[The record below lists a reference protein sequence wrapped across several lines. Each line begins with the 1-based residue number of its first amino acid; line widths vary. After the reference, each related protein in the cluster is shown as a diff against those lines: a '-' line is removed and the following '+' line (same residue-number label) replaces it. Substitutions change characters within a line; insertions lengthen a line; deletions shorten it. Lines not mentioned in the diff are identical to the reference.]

1 MIPKANSAATPAMI
15 GIAISSR
22 SRDNTRHEAWAS
34 LQAFEMRPTGA
45 SLGGGRRDDRG
56 VRRRTGPRLRHAGR
70 RIAHGALGGVP
81 LSAVPDKRQTS
92 KQRRAARNRASR
104 DALAARRTNAV
115 TSTTPP
121 ASSRASSASSVGAGS
136 GTTASATAGR
146 TGFGGLLGTRG
157 NRRPGDLAVMVAL
170 GLAIVSAV
178 SVLFF
183 TKVPVD
189 DRGEPLPRTFQGV
202 AVAAREAITGERM
215 PDRNESLLEA
225 SGPGVILYLA
235 LPVAVAAFAFWANR
249 RPDRSRLLTFALV
262 AMAGLVL
269 FLGGYFFFPTLVA
282 LAVASYQ
289 IRKADMPARVAER
302 VAPTRGRRGVIDAES
317 EELTDEPV
325 DDAAEGAIG
334 ERSGRTDGPDADA
347 GEGAADDEAGE
358 QAGEEADPLAEL
370 EAEMESEEHTRRG
383 RGGDPA
389 RGSKP
394 DE

>member
-1 MIPKANSAATPAMI
+1 
-15 GIAISSR
+15 
-22 SRDNTRHEAWAS
+22 
-34 LQAFEMRPTGA
+34 
-45 SLGGGRRDDRG
+45 
-56 VRRRTGPRLRHAGR
+56 
-70 RIAHGALGGVP
+70 
-81 LSAVPDKRQTS
+81 VPDKRQNS

-104 DALAARRTNAV
+104 DALTARRTNAV
-115 TSTTPP
+115 PGATSP
-121 ASSRASSASSVGAGS
+121 ASPRTSGSEGAGP
-136 GTTASATAGR
+136 GATASATAGR
-146 TGFGGLLGTRG
+146 TGVGGLLGGRG

-183 TKVPVD
+183 TRVPVD

-202 AVAAREAITGERM
+202 AVAAREAITGERV
-215 PDRNESLLEA
+215 PDRSESLLEA

-302 VAPTRGRRGVIDAES
+302 VAPTRGRRGAIDAES
-317 EELTDEPV
+317 EEVTDEPV
-325 DDAAEGAIG
+325 DDADRADG
-334 ERSGRTDGPDADA
+334 TDIDTGD
-347 GEGAADDEAGE
+347 
-358 QAGEEADPLAEL
+358 QAGGESREEADPLAEL
-370 EAEMESEEHTRRG
+370 EAEMEAEQRSRPAG
-383 RGGDPA
+383 GGDPP

-394 DE
+394 EE

>member
-1 MIPKANSAATPAMI
+1 
-15 GIAISSR
+15 
-22 SRDNTRHEAWAS
+22 
-34 LQAFEMRPTGA
+34 
-45 SLGGGRRDDRG
+45 
-56 VRRRTGPRLRHAGR
+56 
-70 RIAHGALGGVP
+70 
-81 LSAVPDKRQTS
+81 VPDKRQTS

-115 TSTTPP
+115 TSATPP
-121 ASSRASSASSVGAGS
+121 ASSGASSAGSVGAGS

-289 IRKADMPARVAER
+289 IRRADMPARVAER

-347 GEGAADDEAGE
+347 GEGAAGDEAGE
-358 QAGEEADPLAEL
+358 QASEEADPLAEL

-389 RGSKP
+389 RGSTP

>member
-1 MIPKANSAATPAMI
+1 
-15 GIAISSR
+15 
-22 SRDNTRHEAWAS
+22 
-34 LQAFEMRPTGA
+34 
-45 SLGGGRRDDRG
+45 
-56 VRRRTGPRLRHAGR
+56 
-70 RIAHGALGGVP
+70 
-81 LSAVPDKRQTS
+81 VPDKRQTS
-92 KQRRAARNRASR
+92 KQRRASRNRASR

-115 TSTTPP
+115 TSATSP
-121 ASSRASSASSVGAGS
+121 ASSRASSGGSAGAGS
-136 GTTASATAGR
+136 GTAASATAGR
-146 TGFGGLLGTRG
+146 TGFGGLLGSRG
-157 NRRPGDLAVMVAL
+157 NRRPGDLAVTVAL

-183 TKVPVD
+183 TRVPVD

-202 AVAAREAITGERM
+202 AVSAREAITGEQM
-215 PDRNESLLEA
+215 PDEKESLLEA

-262 AMAGLVL
+262 ALAALVL

-325 DDAAEGAIG
+325 DDDAGATG
-334 ERSGRTDGPDADA
+334 ERTGRTDGHDADM
-347 GEGAADDEAGE
+347 GEETAADEAAGDE
-358 QAGEEADPLAEL
+358 AGEEADPLSEL
-370 EAEMESEEHTRRG
+370 EAEMEAEERSRRG
-383 RGGDPA
+383 GGGDPS
-389 RGSKP
+389 RGFTP
-394 DE
+394 AE

>member
-1 MIPKANSAATPAMI
+1 
-15 GIAISSR
+15 
-22 SRDNTRHEAWAS
+22 
-34 LQAFEMRPTGA
+34 
-45 SLGGGRRDDRG
+45 
-56 VRRRTGPRLRHAGR
+56 
-70 RIAHGALGGVP
+70 
-81 LSAVPDKRQTS
+81 VPDKRNTS

-115 TSTTPP
+115 TSATSSGSSG
-121 ASSRASSASSVGAGS
+121 ASSSGSTSAGA
-136 GTTASATAGR
+136 GTTAGPTAAR
-146 TGFGGLLGTRG
+146 SGFGGLLGTRG
-157 NRRPGDLAVMVAL
+157 NRRPGDLAVTVAL

-202 AVAAREAITGERM
+202 AVSAREAITGEQM
-215 PDRNESLLEA
+215 PDKDESLLQA

-302 VAPTRGRRGVIDAES
+302 AVPTRGRRGVIDAES
-317 EELTDEPV
+317 EELADEPID
-325 DDAAEGAIG
+325 DDA
-334 ERSGRTDGPDADA
+334 DGPSGGRAGGADSPDA
-347 GEGAADDEAGE
+347 GADEAGD
-358 QAGEEADPLAEL
+358 EADPVAEL
-370 EAEMESEEHTRRG
+370 EAEMEAEERARRG
-383 RGGDPA
+383 GAGDPP
-389 RGSKP
+389 RGSTP
-394 DE
+394 EE